1 MERLHAGPEM
11 NKYDWDRLNHLQL
24 GRYAEYYAKME
35 FTLFGFDVYSV
46 EVDDHGI
53 DFVIRKGE
61 NTYYDVQVKSA
72 RGLNYIFF
80 HKDKFKLRKTLL
92 AVIVLFVQGEFPKLY
107 LIPSTDWLEPNTLFV
122 SRDYEGKKSKPE
134 WGLNLSQRNLP
145 LLSQFGFD
153 KMVSKL

>member
-1 MERLHAGPEM
+1 M

-35 FTLFGFDVYSV
+35 FTLFGFDVYSA

-61 NTYYDVQVKSA
+61 NTHYDVQVKSA

-80 HKDKFKLRKTLL
+80 HKDKFKLWKTLRACPTLRRISL
-92 AVIVLFVQGEFPKLY
+92 ALPDALFHVLATSGSAGTSISPDTPTSLR
-107 LIPSTDWLEPNTLFV
+107 IAA
-122 SRDYEGKKSKPE
+122 
-134 WGLNLSQRNLP
+134 
-145 LLSQFGFD
+145 
-153 KMVSKL
+153 